1 MRTTKPRST
10 AQSTGSARST
20 GATRRRVGATA
31 ITAGAA
37 LLLAGCG
44 GGSYEDSREL
54 YEELRV
60 NFNCDTVDS
69 DDFNSFMEGEWTD
82 GFPAFDAVD
91 GECQLGDDD
100 SVSVS
105 TVVPHDVKGKDFM
118 EAFAVQNSEEGYGVL
133 AKNWVI
139 LVEDDD
145 PAVQEWLETVEDEL
159 GGELITLSGQ
169 GGDSD

>member
-1 MRTTKPRST
+1 MRTTERRST
-10 AQSTGSARST
+10 AGSTGT
-20 GATRRRVGATA
+20 TRRRIGATA
-31 ITAGAA
+31 VTAGAA

-44 GGSYEDSREL
+44 GGSYDDSRDL

-69 DDFNSFMEGEWTD
+69 DDFNSFMEGELTD
-82 GFPAFDAVD
+82 GFPAFDVVD
-91 GECQLGDDD
+91 GDCQLEDDD
-100 SVSVS
+100 SVTVS

-118 EAFAVQNSEEGYGVL
+118 EAFAEENDEEGYGLL

-139 LVEDDD
+139 LVDEDD
-145 PAVQEWLETVEDEL
+145 PAVQEWLETVKDEL

>member
-1 MRTTKPRST
+1 MRTTERRST
-10 AQSTGSARST
+10 AGSTGT
-20 GATRRRVGATA
+20 TRRRIGATA
-31 ITAGAA
+31 VTAGAA

-44 GGSYEDSREL
+44 GGSYDDSRDL

-69 DDFNSFMEGEWTD
+69 DDFNSFMEGELTD
-82 GFPAFDAVD
+82 GFPAFDVVD
-91 GECQLGDDD
+91 GDCQLEDDD
-100 SVSVS
+100 SVTVS

-118 EAFAVQNSEEGYGVL
+118 EAFAEENDEEGYGLL

-139 LVEDDD
+139 LVDEDD
-145 PAVQEWLETVEDEL
+145 PAVQEWLETVKDEL

-169 GGDSD
+169 GGSDY